1 MLFVLDSDT
10 LIQAKNEYYGF
21 DLCPGFW
28 EWLDRKAGEGVVAS
42 VQPVLAELSAGNDE
56 LKIWAEARSDAFFKP
71 MDQPAVSKAQEIVAW
86 VMAEPFRQDAKQRF
100 LSGADS
106 LLIAFASA
114 HGHTVAT
121 HEVHR
126 EGERRNVKIPA
137 VCAAFDVPCVR
148 LVHLLRQ
155 HGAKFVLEDSS
166 G

>member
-1 MLFVLDSDT
+1 MLFLLDSDT

-28 EWLDRKAGEGVVAS
+28 DWLDVKGAEGVVAS
-42 VQPVLAELSAGNDE
+42 VQPVLRELSKGNDE
-56 LKIWAEARSDAFFKP
+56 LKTWAEARGATFFRE
-71 MDQPAVSKAQEIVAW
+71 MDQAAVNEAQAITAW
-86 VMAEPFRQDAKQRF
+86 VMAEPFRDDGKQRF

-106 LLIAFASA
+106 LLIAYAKA

-137 VCAAFDVPCVR
+137 VCAAFNVPCVR

-155 HGAKFVLEDSS
+155 HRARFVLER
-166 G
+166 

>member
-1 MLFVLDSDT
+1 MMLFLLDSDT

-28 EWLDRKAGEGVVAS
+28 DWLDLKAGEGVVAS
-42 VQPVLAELSAGNDE
+42 VQPVLKELSEGNDL
-56 LKIWAEARSDAFFKP
+56 LKRWATERAGAFFLEL
-71 MDQPAVSKAQEIVAW
+71 DQPAVDKAQEVVAW
-86 VMAEPFRQDAKQRF
+86 VMAQPFRPDAKQRF

-106 LLIAFASA
+106 LLIAYAKA

-137 VCAAFDVPCVR
+137 VCAAFEVPCVR
-148 LVHLLRQ
+148 LVHLLRE
-155 HGAKFVLEDSS
+155 HGARFVLET
-166 G
+166 

>member
-1 MLFVLDSDT
+1 MLFLLDSDT

-28 EWLDRKAGEGVVAS
+28 DWLDRKSEEGVVAS
-42 VQPVLAELSAGNDE
+42 VQPILKELSGGNDE
-56 LKIWAEARSDAFFKP
+56 LKTWAETRSAAFFKEV
-71 MDQPAVSKAQEIVAW
+71 DQAAVDRAQQIVGW
-86 VMAEPFRQDAKQRF
+86 VMAQNFRPDAKQRF

-106 LLIAFASA
+106 LLIAYALA

-137 VCAAFDVPCVR
+137 VCSAFNVPCVR
-148 LVHLLRQ
+148 LVHLLREQ
-155 HGAKFVLEDSS
+155 GARFVLEN
-166 G
+166 